1 MTTLDQ
7 IAILS
12 DVHANIPAYEAVLAD
27 IRRRGID
34 IIFNL
39 GDLVGKGG
47 NSDCAIDI
55 SREEC
60 TVTVRG
66 NWDEGA
72 VRPGDSSMWG
82 DFIRAQIGP
91 ERIAYLRNLP
101 AVHDFWL
108 SGMPVRLFHAS
119 AQGNHHR
126 VYTRDPYEEH
136 VAMFANTDFTGY
148 DHPEPLVV
156 GYGDIHDAFMLTLFP
171 QHRTLFNAGSVGN
184 PLDIPL
190 ATYAIL
196 RGAYESRKRA
206 GFSVEFVRLEYD
218 VERAIQDAVE
228 AGSPQVEELA
238 VELRTGLNRFAW
250 WEQQKQAK
258 EAETP

>member
-1 MTTLDQ
+1 MSVPDQ

-12 DVHANIPAYEAVLAD
+12 DVHANIPALESVLAD
-27 IRRRGID
+27 IDRRGID
-34 IIFNL
+34 LIFNL

-55 SREEC
+55 SREVC
-60 TVTVRG
+60 AATVRG

-72 VRPGDSSMWG
+72 VRPDDQSVWG
-82 DFIRAQIGP
+82 DFIRAQIGA
-91 ERIAYLRNLP
+91 ERLAWLRSLP
-101 AVHDFWL
+101 ATIDFWL
-108 SGMPVRLFHAS
+108 SGMPVRLYHAS

-136 VAMFANTDFTGY
+136 LAMFENTDFTGR
-148 DHPEPLVV
+148 DHPAPLVV

-196 RGAYESRKRA
+196 SGVYEGRRRA
-206 GFSVEFVRLEYD
+206 GFSVQFVRLEYD
-218 VERAIQDAVE
+218 VERSIQDAVD

-250 WEQQKQAK
+250 WEQKKK
-258 EAETP
+258 EAAEE